1 MGSFDDDEEAD
12 MNSNC
17 AAVSQILLSL
27 EDALSNS
34 PRNRPPSPPHAVVH
48 CENVFG
54 NYELQSTVDDATL
67 TLGDNR
73 LVSIRLA
80 TAAND
85 SERQGS
91 ESTQIIENDDCDET
105 QYVEQC
111 CEGGLGLVS
120 PRGLDHTET
129 QYVEQCCEGGLGLGL
144 VSPRG
149 LDHSETQYVEQ
160 CCGGGLG
167 LVSPRGLDHA
177 YASMDHTDNSIALS
191 VDNSPSLLDATKLFP
206 FISSDNIIVQASSTT
221 ADVVDT
227 TADTQMH
234 DVDVE
239 LQGQTRQDIGQPDTC
254 STDVETVSVPTVG
267 SITDSHLLTS
277 NDDHQFQLRGCGAAN
292 GVTDRSDVTERSAAV
307 SSHSASHGEYVGT
320 SDDGRPSPLAVVSH
334 MEHTSSLS
342 CASLQVDVTCLPVS
356 LALIRTIN
364 FVS

>member
-111 CEGGLGLVS
+111 CEGGL
-120 PRGLDHTET
+120 
-129 QYVEQCCEGGLGLGL
+129 
-144 VSPRG
+144 
-149 LDHSETQYVEQ
+149 
-160 CCGGGLG
+160 GLG